1 MIGRMLGHNRI
12 VEKLGEGGMGE
23 VYRACDEHLQRD
35 VAVKV
40 LPAGTLADEAAR
52 RRFRKEAL
60 ALSKL
65 NHPNIETIHDF
76 DTQEGVDFLVMEYV
90 PGQTVAARLAGG
102 PLSEKE
108 IVKLGSQLADGLAA
122 AHEQGIVHR
131 DLKPGNLMLTP
142 DGRLKILD
150 FGLARL
156 VQPAGDS
163 LATDSST
170 GAIAGTLPYMAPEQL
185 RGEALDARTDVY
197 AVGNVLY
204 QMASGRQPFQE
215 STAPRLTDAIL
226 HRAPVAP
233 RALNPA
239 ISPRLEEVI
248 SKCLEKDPELRY
260 QSTKELLVDLRRLSV
275 PESVPAA
282 PRVVRRWDT
291 MKLTA
296 AAVLIVAVF
305 AAAGYIG
312 WRRLRPRA
320 VPVSGKIM
328 LAVLPVEN
336 LSGEGDEYFSDGLTE
351 EVIAKLGSLQPQRL
365 GVIAR
370 TSVMRYKHT
379 ARGIDQIGRELAVD
393 YILEGSVRREADR
406 VRVTAQLIQ
415 VRDQT
420 HLWAETYER
429 DSSSLFSVQSDV
441 AGRVADSLALE
452 LLPAQKESLRRVPTR
467 NAEAHEAYLKARYY
481 WNMRTEQGFQ
491 KSFEYFKQ
499 ALERDPDYPLA
510 YAGLADYYNVLPNYN
525 LLRPQDAFPRAKA
538 AAMRALEGDPTLAEA
553 HASLAFVEHHYEWN
567 WSKAEQDYTRSVA
580 MNSGYAT
587 AHQWYAEYLAE
598 MGRHDEALAEIK
610 QAHELDPL
618 SLIIDMNVGRLLYYA
633 RRYDEAIEALRNS
646 LRIEPNF
653 GWSHTFLA
661 MAYGQKGLWAE
672 SNAEFQKISALDGGA
687 PNIGLVQAAA
697 AMGRKDDARR
707 IFVRIK
713 DGLDP
718 YVIGEGYVALG
729 DKDEAFAWLEKGY
742 RERSFFM
749 VFLEVDPWWDPLRP
763 DPRFQ
768 DLLRRMNFPP

>member
-1 MIGRMLGHNRI
+1 MIGKMLGHNRI

-23 VYRACDEHLQRD
+23 VYRAFDEHLQRD

-40 LPAGTLADEAAR
+40 LPEGTLADEAAR

-108 IVKLGSQLADGLAA
+108 IVKLGSQLAEGRAA
-122 AHEQGIVHR
+122 AHDQGIIHR

-185 RGEALDARTDVY
+185 RGETLDARTDVY

-215 STAPRLTDAIL
+215 STAPRLSDAIL
-226 HRAPVAP
+226 HRAPVPP

-248 SKCLEKDPELRY
+248 CKCLEKDPELRY
-260 QSTKELLVDLRRLSV
+260 QSTKELLVDLKRLSL
-275 PESVPAA
+275 PESMHVLSRAG
-282 PRVVRRWDT
+282 RRWGT
-291 MKLTA
+291 VKLAA
-296 AAVLIVAVF
+296 AAVLIVAVV
-305 AAAGYIG
+305 AAAGYVA

-320 VPVSGKIM
+320 GPESGKVM

-336 LSGEGDEYFSDGLTE
+336 LSGEADEYFSDGLTE
-351 EVIAKLGSLQPQRL
+351 EMIAKLGSLQPQRL

-379 ARGIDQIGRELAVD
+379 TKGIDQIGRELSVD
-393 YILEGSVRREADR
+393 FILEGSVRREAGR

-452 LLPAQKESLRRVPTR
+452 LLPAQKDSLGRVPTR
-467 NAEAHEAYLKARYY
+467 NPEAHEAYLKARYY
-481 WNMRTEQGFQ
+481 WNMRTAEAFQ
-491 KSFEYFKQ
+491 KSLEYFKQ
-499 ALERDPDYPLA
+499 ALEHDPDYPLA
-510 YAGLADYYNVLPNYN
+510 YAGLADYYNLLPNYN
-525 LLRPQDAFPRAKA
+525 LLQPQEAFPRAKA
-538 AAMRALEGDPTLAEA
+538 AAMRALEGDANLAEA
-553 HASLAFVEHHYEWN
+553 QASLAFVEHHYDWD
-567 WSKAEQDYTRSVA
+567 WSKAEQDYKRSIA
-580 MNSGYAT
+580 MNYGYAS

-610 QAHELDPL
+610 RARELDPL
-618 SLIIDMNVGRLLYYA
+618 SLIIDINVGRLAYYA

-653 GWSHTFLA
+653 GWSHTYLA
-661 MAYGQKGLWAE
+661 MAYGQKGMWPE
-672 SNAEFQKISALDGGA
+672 SNAEYQKISAMNGGA
-687 PNIGLVQAAA
+687 PNIGLVLAAA
-697 AMGRKDDARR
+697 AMGRKDDARKM
-707 IFVRIK
+707 FVRIK
-713 DGLDP
+713 DGLDA
-718 YVIGEGYVALG
+718 YVIAEGCVAL
-729 DKDEAFAWLEKGY
+729 DAKDEAFTWLEKGY
-742 RERSFFM
+742 WERSFFM
-749 VFLEVDPWWDPLRP
+749 VFLKVDPWWDPLRP

-768 DLLRRMNFPP
+768 ELLRRMNFPP